1 MSGGSDWCVRCHH
14 MIWRADDGFYLHVS
28 DDDWAGGE
36 CGCATCLT
44 RCVPESV
51 YARWA
56 AAVRSV
62 TSAVIHLTGTV
73 TIADTVTIATGAY
86 AGLADAVKQE
96 DS

>member
-1 MSGGSDWCVRCHH
+1 MTPAGGSDWCVRCRH
-14 MIWRADDGFYLHVS
+14 MIRRADTGRYLHAS

-36 CGCATCLT
+36 CPCVTDLT

-56 AAVRSV
+56 ASVRTV
-62 TSAVIHLTGTV
+62 TSAVIYLTSAV
-73 TIADTVTIATGAY
+73 TAGAGAY
-86 AGLADAVKQE
+86 AGLAEAVKQE